1 MIVKC
6 INNTGRILI
15 DNKIK
20 PHGIFPESIF
30 GELDV
35 GKEYLVMGM
44 VLKDGILYYLVNGGR
59 VISIIPNQLFEVVDN
74 IIPDN
79 WFFKSFTK
87 DMIKIVN
94 MEAIWGYYEFVEDI
108 EHYTKLMLMDEE
120 AHRLYFRRKIELEDK
135 LNLNKTL

>member
-1 MIVKC
+1 MH
-6 INNTGRILI
+6 L
-15 DNKIK
+15 
-20 PHGIFPESIF
+20 
-30 GELDV
+30 
-35 GKEYLVMGM
+35 
-44 VLKDGILYYLVNGGR
+44 LYYLVNGGR

-74 IIPDN
+74 SIPDKR
-79 WFFKSFTK
+79 FFKSFTK
-87 DMIKIVN
+87 DMMKIVN

>member
-6 INNTGRILI
+6 INNTGRILM

-20 PHGIFPESIF
+20 PHGIFPESTF

-35 GKEYLVMGM
+35 GKKYLVMGM

-74 IIPDN
+74 SIPDN

-108 EHYTKLMLMDEE
+108 EHYPKLMLMDEE
-120 AHRLYFRRKIELEDK
+120 AHRLYFRRKIESEDK
-135 LNLNKTL
+135 LNINKNL